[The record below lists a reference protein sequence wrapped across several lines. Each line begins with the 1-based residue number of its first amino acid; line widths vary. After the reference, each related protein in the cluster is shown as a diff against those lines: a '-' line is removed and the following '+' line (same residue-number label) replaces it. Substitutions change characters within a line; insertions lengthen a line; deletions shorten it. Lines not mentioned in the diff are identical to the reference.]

1 MFEPHGV
8 WFDLN
13 SYTRMLSTFL
23 WNWPGYY
30 WRKRR
35 DTPPGSLLARILSK
49 FWGPNVKIFSTA
61 FFVLSAQEHS
71 YRLWIAWMH
80 RGSATFNFQS
90 SSGFNG
96 CTLITWWFAFYSL
109 WCVNQKENRIVYIY
123 LFCITN
129 FGAKSVTG
137 QGYCSYEKSQISF
150 KISDKGSL
158 FDSLE

>member
-1 MFEPHGV
+1 MTLYSRYKSFKISNLNCDNSNIFRFIWKGFFIILVFLKFEPRGV

-61 FFVLSAQEHS
+61 FFVLSAREHS
-71 YRLWIAWMH
+71 YRLWIAWMQAALH
-80 RGSATFNFQS
+80 STFKVLPAL
-90 SSGFNG
+90 
-96 CTLITWWFAFYSL
+96 TAAL
-109 WCVNQKENRIVYIY
+109 W
-123 LFCITN
+123 
-129 FGAKSVTG
+129 
-137 QGYCSYEKSQISF
+137 
-150 KISDKGSL
+150 
-158 FDSLE
+158 